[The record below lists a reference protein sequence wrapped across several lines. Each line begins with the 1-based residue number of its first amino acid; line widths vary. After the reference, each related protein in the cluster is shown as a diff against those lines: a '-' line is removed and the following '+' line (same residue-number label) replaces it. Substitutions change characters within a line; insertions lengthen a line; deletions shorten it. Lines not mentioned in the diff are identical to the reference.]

1 MSLKVIRLELARD
14 AGHPEGNPQ
23 HGYEFAAPL
32 DEEGHID
39 PAEWKA
45 ARRFCTVRGFTPD
58 RDDEFGRLLYG
69 SGKRWFFHYDIAAEP
84 VGDEPGFRFDSHA
97 FRPGKY
103 VSIAEH
109 DGVTRTFRVVSVR

>member
-69 SGKRWFFHYDIAAEP
+69 SGSAGSSTTTSQPSRLGTSP
-84 VGDEPGFRFDSHA
+84 A
-97 FRPGKY
+97 FASTPTPSGRANTSPSPSMTG
-103 VSIAEH
+103 
-109 DGVTRTFRVVSVR
+109 